1 MSKKPTYEELEQ
13 RINGLEAKV
22 LESRQEEE
30 ALQESERFLQDIFD
44 AIKDGISVLDIN
56 LKIVRVNSWIEEM
69 YSKEGK
75 FTGRK
80 CYEVYQKRD
89 TPCPWCP
96 CLKTIKTGEIH
107 NAIVPYPSKEN
118 PTGWIEL
125 SCFPFRNIEG
135 DIVGVIEYAKDI
147 TKQKRAE
154 QLLRAERDNLRNIF
168 ESIEDGIY
176 IVNQQY
182 DIQYVNPVLVKDF
195 GPYEGAKCYRYFH
208 DRDEICTWCKN
219 KDVFAGKTVR
229 WEWYSLKNGRTYD
242 LIGTPMTLPDGSIG
256 KLEIF
261 RDITDIKQARE
272 VLQESERRLKQ
283 AIEGNSIPTFIIDN
297 NHTITHWNKSC
308 EKLTGISAAEIV
320 GTRKAWSAFYAKE
333 RQTMAD
339 FVVDGATE
347 EEIAGYYEGK
357 SIKFTLI
364 EGAYEGENFYPDL
377 GEKGK
382 WLFFT
387 ATPLIDQKGK
397 IVGAIETLQDITD
410 RKQSEEKIRE
420 YSEKLESTVEV
431 RTKAL
436 RRALYDTEE
445 ARDKTDGILKSIAD
459 GLIVTDT
466 YTRIIL
472 MNRAAEDMLGVRFSE
487 VIDRPIDFAI
497 KDETLRQRF
506 KKSLTKREPGYQFD
520 FELPGEN
527 SKHLRIIRA
536 RTSEIKDKS
545 GRQTG
550 IITIIYDI
558 TLEREV
564 DRMKTEFISTAAHQ
578 LRTPLT
584 SILGFSEI
592 LMTRDNIK
600 EKEKKEFISYINKQ
614 SVNLANIIN
623 DLLDISRIESGIG
636 FTLHKVPCN
645 INEIIKEIV
654 KYFQASYPKR
664 QFDIILPKEPV
675 EVKVDKDKIGQVLE
689 NILSNAVKYSPEGG
703 EIRLS
708 AELIAD
714 FGFRNA
720 EDSIADG
727 GLQNAELEGHVKE
740 SAIRNPQSAIQISVA
755 DHGIGISPDQVEQM
769 FDKFYRADASD
780 AAIPGTGLGMSI
792 VRNYVEAHGGKVWV
806 ESELGKG
813 TTVKFVIPI

>member
-1 MSKKPTYEELEQ
+1 MDKKPTYEELEQ
-13 RINGLEAKV
+13 RIKGLEAKV
-22 LESRQEEE
+22 LEGKQAEE
-30 ALQESERFLQDIFD
+30 ALQESEKRLAQ
-44 AIKDGISVLDIN
+44 AVQGI
-56 LKIVRVNSWIEEM
+56 
-69 YSKEGK
+69 
-75 FTGRK
+75 
-80 CYEVYQKRD
+80 
-89 TPCPWCP
+89 
-96 CLKTIKTGEIH
+96 
-107 NAIVPYPSKEN
+107 
-118 PTGWIEL
+118 
-125 SCFPFRNIEG
+125 
-135 DIVGVIEYAKDI
+135 
-147 TKQKRAE
+147 
-154 QLLRAERDNLRNIF
+154 
-168 ESIEDGIY
+168 
-176 IVNQQY
+176 
-182 DIQYVNPVLVKDF
+182 
-195 GPYEGAKCYRYFH
+195 
-208 DRDEICTWCKN
+208 
-219 KDVFAGKTVR
+219 
-229 WEWYSLKNGRTYD
+229 
-242 LIGTPMTLPDGSIG
+242 
-256 KLEIF
+256 
-261 RDITDIKQARE
+261 
-272 VLQESERRLKQ
+272 
-283 AIEGNSIPTFIIDN
+283 SIPTFIIDI
-297 NHTITHWNKSC
+297 NHTITHWNKAC
-308 EKLTGISAAEIV
+308 ENLTSFSASEMV
-320 GTRKAWSAFYAKE
+320 GTKKQWLAFYSKE
-333 RQTMAD
+333 RPVMAD
-339 FVVDGATE
+339 FIVDGAIE
-347 EEIAGYYEGK
+347 EEIAERYKHIGYNK
-357 SIKFTLI
+357 SVLI
-364 EGAYEGENFYPDL
+364 EGAYESEDFYPDL

-387 ATPLIDQKGK
+387 AAPLRDRQGN
-397 IVGAIETLQDITD
+397 IVGVIETLQDITD
-410 RKQSEEKIRE
+410 RKQAEEKIKE
-420 YSEKLESTVEV
+420 YSENLERMVEE

-436 RRALYDTEE
+436 KRALYDTEE

-527 SKHLRIIRA
+527 SKHPRIIRA

-600 EKEKKEFISYINKQ
+600 EEDKKEFISYINKQ

-636 FTLHKVPCN
+636 FTLHKVSCN